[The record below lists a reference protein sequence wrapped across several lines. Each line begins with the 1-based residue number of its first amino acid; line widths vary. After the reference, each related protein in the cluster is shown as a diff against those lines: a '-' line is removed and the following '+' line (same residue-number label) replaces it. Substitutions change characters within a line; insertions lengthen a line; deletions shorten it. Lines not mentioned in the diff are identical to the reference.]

1 MKTIKNP
8 AAFPVRHSEDKFNPG
23 MTLRDYFAGQVIV
36 GIVSNAVLWERI
48 EPLEQSADLAYT
60 IANEL
65 LKQKY
70 EPKDN
75 G

>member
-8 AAFPVRHSEDKFNPG
+8 AAFPVKHSEDKFNPG

-48 EPLEQSADLAYT
+48 ETLEQSADLAYT

-70 EPKDN
+70 ESKNN